1 MKKFLKLFS
10 LLLIATMGLS
20 ACGSGEKKE
29 STSNETKKEEVSKEK
44 TDTINYQ
51 ISFSG
56 SSTLAPVISKI
67 STDKLSGGQRQRLCI
82 ARMLTTEPEILIF
95 DEPCSSLDLENTLI
109 IENLIKKLSKKY
121 TIIIATH
128 NVEQAN
134 RIADRI
140 LKIENK
146 KIIC

>member
-95 DEPCSSLDLENTLI
+95 DEPCSSL
-109 IENLIKKLSKKY
+109 IKDSC
-121 TIIIATH
+121 H
-128 NVEQAN
+128 N
-134 RIADRI
+134 RISGTPF
-140 LKIENK
+140 IEL
-146 KIIC
+146 